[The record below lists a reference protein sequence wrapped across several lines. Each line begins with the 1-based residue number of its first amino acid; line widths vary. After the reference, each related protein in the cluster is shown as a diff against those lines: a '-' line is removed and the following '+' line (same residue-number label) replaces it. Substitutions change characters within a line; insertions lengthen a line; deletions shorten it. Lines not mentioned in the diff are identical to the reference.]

1 MFCNAAADRLRFLM
15 TKVTGHKGSTDHLH
29 VPKIEVHK
37 RITGKIRDI
46 IACRTK
52 STTIKNIQ
60 KHRVKLK
67 LRSRLKYTVF
77 S

>member
-1 MFCNAAADRLRFLM
+1 M
-15 TKVTGHKGSTDHLH
+15 TKVTGHKGSADHLQ

-52 STTIKNIQ
+52 NTTTKNIQ
-60 KHRVKLK
+60 EKHIELNPN
-67 LRSRLKYTVF
+67 
-77 S
+77 